1 MAYILL
7 ILSPIINAFLKVP
20 QKKYQEDTMGVES
33 GVNIYLALNC
43 LFGLVFFATLAGG
56 NIKPNVP
63 TLLFA
68 VVFSGNCI
76 LSNVASLLAMR
87 KTDIASMAI
96 FASAGAIVT
105 PIIFGAFFLKE
116 ETSVCKWIAVFLLV
130 IIVFMP
136 LFDNRQHKKKSIQGY
151 LYCLLL
157 FIDGGLS
164 TIICKLYAMNPN
176 VLGDNVFCFWT
187 NVFII
192 PFAIIIISRSGG
204 FGQFL
209 ADAKT
214 LSKRTY
220 LYAIA
225 TLLMGNALTLT
236 SMYIF
241 KYINIIVCTILTSSL
256 SLISVAVF
264 SRIFFKEK
272 ITVRTIVNIVLSIMA
287 IIFNLF

>member
-1 MAYILL
+1 MAIYTFSGILL
-7 ILSPIINAFLKVP
+7 P
-20 QKKYQEDTMGVES
+20 
-33 GVNIYLALNC
+33 
-43 LFGLVFFATLAGG
+43 
-56 NIKPNVP
+56 
-63 TLLFA
+63 LLFIYEHLFYKQYSRYISLFQ

-220 LYAIA
+220 LYAIT

-272 ITVRTIVNIVLSIMA
+272 ITDGSTCNFHCLWHRNTSSQHSRQCSGK
-287 IIFNLF
+287 FC